1 MKYRPLKIS
10 IHYILMLALILI
22 LGLSLTILLGER
34 EANEYEEAQRNAAE
48 RMERI
53 EAFIKESIT
62 EKGISLEAKDLNETG
77 LIGPDFTPL
86 TSTMGE
92 EGAKR
97 SSLNPEFAALMVRYF
112 HDAGLEKGDTVAIGS
127 SGSFPGFLIATLAAT
142 EELGLNAKVIAS
154 LGSSMYGATRVEYNL
169 FSILEDIERSGE
181 AEFELLGVSCGGEGD
196 RGGGAMEGFLYEGS
210 AILSYEIT
218 KAEAE
223 RSGAYFIHEDSIS
236 QSIEVRKELYGEDV
250 DIFVNIGGAS
260 PNLGTGSYS
269 LDFPPGLV
277 MGGIRIPEGK
287 ERGLIFE
294 YLEEGIPVV
303 NLLSV
308 KKICQENSIVFDPVP
323 LPSSSSSSVYST
335 ISYNKWIVAI
345 TLLLGA
351 LTVIAARRHHKSPTS
366 SSSPIEEEKNR
377 IEEP

>member
-1 MKYRPLKIS
+1 
-10 IHYILMLALILI
+10 
-22 LGLSLTILLGER
+22 
-34 EANEYEEAQRNAAE
+34 
-48 RMERI
+48 MERI

-62 EKGISLEAKDLNETG
+62 EKCISLEAKDLNETG

-223 RSGAYFIHEDSIS
+223 RTGAYFIHEDSIS
-236 QSIEVRKELYGEDV
+236 QSIEVRRELYGDDV
-250 DIFVNIGGAS
+250 EIFVNIGGAS

-351 LTVIAARRHHKSPTS
+351 LTVIAARRHRKSPTS
-366 SSSPIEEEKNR
+366 SSSPRKGEEVRK
-377 IEEP
+377 EEP